1 MELTIGKNL
10 RNLRRN
16 KDLTQEEVAAHL
28 GISFQ
33 AISKWE
39 RGDGYPDITMLPA
52 LANYFGISVDELI
65 GMDGITAAEKLD
77 EINAKWNENRLEKK
91 HAENVALM
99 REALKTYPNHPIL
112 LSQLYTSL
120 ERMDGTEAEKRENL
134 RESIS
139 IQEQILQ
146 YCDDSEARG
155 SALFNIAD
163 AYYRYG
169 DYEKALMYAKKLPNL
184 FKTRETALVLVLND
198 KEKKHTIA
206 KYTIEEIAWVLSY
219 HLQALAETENDKRY
233 YEKMLAVLD
242 ILFEGDETDFV
253 GGVRKKM
260 TRLYK
265 S

>member
-1 MELTIGKNL
+1 MELMIGKNL
-10 RNLRRN
+10 RNLRRS

-39 RGDGYPDITMLPA
+39 RNDGYPDITMLPA
-52 LANYFGISVDELI
+52 LANYFGVSVDELI
-65 GMDGITAAEKLD
+65 GMDDIASAAKLD
-77 EINAKWNENRLEKK
+77 EINEKWNENRAEKK
-91 HAENVALM
+91 HAENVTLM

-112 LSQLYTSL
+112 LSQLYSSL
-120 ERMDGTEAEKRENL
+120 ERLDGTDAEKRENL
-134 RESIS
+134 RESIA
-139 IQEQILQ
+139 IQEQILR

-163 AYYRYG
+163 AYFRYG
-169 DYEKALMYAKKLPNL
+169 DDEKALTYAKKLPNL
-184 FKTRETALVLVLND
+184 FKTRETALVMFLND
-198 KEKKHTIA
+198 NEKKHMVA
-206 KYTIEEIAWVLSY
+206 MDAMDKIAWLLSF
-219 HLQALAETENDKRY
+219 HLQALAETENDKLY

-242 ILFEGDETDFV
+242 ILFDGNESDFV
-253 GGVRKKM
+253 KGIRNKM